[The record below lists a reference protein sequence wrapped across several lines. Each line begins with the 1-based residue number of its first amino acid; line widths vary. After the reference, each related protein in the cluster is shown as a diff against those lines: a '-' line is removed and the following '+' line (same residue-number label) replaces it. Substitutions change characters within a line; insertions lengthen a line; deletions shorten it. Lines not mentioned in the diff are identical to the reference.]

1 MRHKILSVDNAAIV
15 SVFIVGELVFG
26 FSSLWIGQDVNFD
39 QRNYHFYTAY
49 ALVHHRLQYDVLPA
63 QIQTFLNPVLNLP
76 FYCLVQ
82 TLSPKGTGFVLGA
95 IHGLN
100 FFLAFLFSLS
110 LLKKLAVLNKLA
122 LSLLLAATGI
132 YAPAS
137 LTLLGTTNGDNITS
151 LFVLGGLLVLVRKSE
166 GPLRWRD
173 FYLSGLFL
181 GLAAG
186 LKYVNMIYVIA
197 LFATVFLMVVFQQA
211 LIPALVSL
219 SLGVVTGI
227 ASAAGLWMWRMWEK
241 FDNPLFPFFNKI
253 FHSPYSPLSNWD
265 NLYSQW
271 KPKDVFE
278 ACLYPFYWLSPQT
291 ISFPLPL
298 RDARWAV
305 LVVLALTALLTHG
318 VQAIKERNYND
329 RGWRTQAVMP
339 ERGGRVI
346 VLFLLLSFPLWL
358 VMFSYHRYV
367 FPLEVLTGVAI
378 FWLIDRF
385 SLHQT
390 AKLVLGG
397 SLCALVIVSVKA
409 PGRGH
414 LKWGNEWFGV
424 TTPPLAA
431 PTETVVLMI
440 GRKPTSYV
448 IPFFPS
454 EVRFIRLV
462 STFNTEN
469 TRFAE
474 EIGDL
479 IKQHNGPFLVLLKGE
494 ASPEDRGALARHN
507 LAIVPEKCIAI
518 ASRIDHDLQL
528 CQALRGP
535 RLNTAATETDTTANH
550 AAR

>member
-1 MRHKILSVDNAAIV
+1 MRNTILSVGNAAIV
-15 SVFIVGELVFG
+15 GVFIVGELLFG
-26 FSSLWIGQDVNFD
+26 FSSVWIGQDVNFD

-49 ALVHHRLQYDVLPA
+49 ALVHHRLQYDLLPA
-63 QIQTFLNPVLNLP
+63 QIQTFLNPALNLP
-76 FYCLVQ
+76 FYFLVKNI
-82 TLSPKGTGFVLGA
+82 SPKGTGFVLGA

-110 LLKKLAVLNKLA
+110 LLKNLAVLNKLA

-151 LFVLGGLLVLVRKSE
+151 LFILGGLLVLVRKSE
-166 GPLRWRD
+166 GPMRWRD

-197 LFATVFLMVVFQQA
+197 LFATVFLMVLFQQA
-211 LIPALVSL
+211 LIPAIVSL
-219 SLGVVTGI
+219 SLGAVIGI
-227 ASAAGLWMWRMWEK
+227 ASAAGWWMWWMWEK

-253 FHSPYSPLSNWD
+253 FHSPYSPLSNWE

-271 KPKDVFE
+271 KPKSVFE
-278 ACLYPFYWLSPQT
+278 ACLYPFYWLTPQT

-298 RDARWAV
+298 RDARWAI
-305 LVVLALTALLTHG
+305 LVVLAIAALLTHG
-318 VQAIKERNYND
+318 VQTVRQRTD
-329 RGWRTQAVMP
+329 RDGFWQTQALMQ
-339 ERGGRVI
+339 ERSGRVI
-346 VLFLLLSFPLWL
+346 VLFLLFSFPLWL
-358 VMFSYHRYV
+358 VMFAYHRYV

-385 SLHQT
+385 SLRQT
-390 AKLVLGG
+390 AKLVLGC
-397 SLCALVIVSVKA
+397 SLCALVMVSVKA

-414 LKWGNEWFGV
+414 LKWGSEWFGV
-424 TTPPLAA
+424 TAPPLAA
-431 PTETVVLMI
+431 PTETIVLIM
-440 GRKPTSYV
+440 GRKPISYV

-474 EIGDL
+474 EIRDV

-494 ASPEDRGALARHN
+494 LSPEDRTVLALHN
-507 LAIVPEKCIAI
+507 LAIVPEQCTAI

-528 CQALRGP
+528 CQALRGS
-535 RLNTAATETDTTANH
+535 
-550 AAR
+550 